1 MDINEKEFLNHYKAF
16 INQDEKN
23 ALIVFDTNILLNYY
37 YIEDTEYLEIFLKLI
52 KHNVWIPYQ
61 VHQEY
66 CNDRIKKINEI
77 RDRIQKVTRF
87 NELQKLMDNQMKEY
101 ENLPGVIGKDIRI
114 EVNEFLNST
123 NSYIK
128 YISEQLQKIRGR
140 YGKLNYE
147 PNDTYLNIY
156 NRTVFSDI
164 GIGFTDEE
172 MAEISKEAELRFSS
186 KTPPGY
192 MDEGKGIN
200 KYGDYIVWLQMTNKA
215 NEENKDII
223 FVSDEKKE
231 DWRIDGSCRI
241 ELIKEFKDKTGREFK
256 LMNLGEFIKYKTSSN
271 SISNCLY
278 QLREFDNNNFKTY
291 YPWYKK
297 YNYFKCISTILKAR
311 SDEYTY
317 SKGTDDK
324 AYEELIHIRGV
335 IESFFPSFI
344 CGGIIMP
351 NYALEMDIFNKDGL
365 LMQNLC
371 RVYYKTNNCII
382 IGFAARII

>member
-1 MDINEKEFLNHYKAF
+1 
-16 INQDEKN
+16 
-23 ALIVFDTNILLNYY
+23 
-37 YIEDTEYLEIFLKLI
+37 
-52 KHNVWIPYQ
+52 
-61 VHQEY
+61 
-66 CNDRIKKINEI
+66 
-77 RDRIQKVTRF
+77 
-87 NELQKLMDNQMKEY
+87 
-101 ENLPGVIGKDIRI
+101 
-114 EVNEFLNST
+114 
-123 NSYIK
+123 
-128 YISEQLQKIRGR
+128 
-140 YGKLNYE
+140 
-147 PNDTYLNIY
+147 
-156 NRTVFSDI
+156 
-164 GIGFTDEE
+164 
-172 MAEISKEAELRFSS
+172 
-186 KTPPGY
+186 

-200 KYGDYIVWLQMTNKA
+200 KYGDYIVWLQMINKA

-291 YPWYKK
+291 YPWDKK

-324 AYEELIHIRGV
+324 AYEELIHIRGI

-382 IGFAARII
+382 IGFAAREGWNNLKDEFIENHSLIECRYEIIKHIYEYAINNDYISQDEFMYELIDLQMKQEIQKNGD